1 MHYVRVELNFD
12 SEPNFFGTNTEYMQ
26 FVLSIGPSA
35 PVRTVFDRL
44 NNPAMQSILSV
55 LGEYT
60 SIQVLKLGL
69 LRLSLWEVIALVKSL
84 PLLSDLYTSIP
95 AIEQWPT
102 GAPKHKRPA
111 YVIANY
117 APTGERFRC
126 WHIVINSGNRLK
138 NFVRCVLLLALICPN
153 FDYAAVDVEYRE
165 NFMMCMNNMITT
177 DGFRPHATRLRR
189 LLFGGWR
196 NEILSDKTIK
206 ARNMALISA
215 ARARMNG
222 QSIEDVHEE

>member
-1 MHYVRVELNFD
+1 MDGGYVQYPCLQSFKLCGPQGLGESQRPVFPDAVPFPSLRRLHIGYVYPFGDDTMFRGNAATLDSLILSPSPGTLRILREYRVFTLVSHPSMHYVRVELNFD

-102 GAPKHKRPA
+102 GAPST
-111 YVIANY
+111 N
-117 APTGERFRC
+117 
-126 WHIVINSGNRLK
+126 
-138 NFVRCVLLLALICPN
+138 
-153 FDYAAVDVEYRE
+153 D
-165 NFMMCMNNMITT
+165 
-177 DGFRPHATRLRR
+177 PH
-189 LLFGGWR
+189 
-196 NEILSDKTIK
+196 
-206 ARNMALISA
+206 M
-215 ARARMNG
+215 
-222 QSIEDVHEE
+222 